1 VERTRAAI
9 AVTLLALTLLGGSLI
24 GAGRP
29 GLAQDQ
35 NGTPEAAIDP
45 VDVSHPAFVQTGGCD
60 EPGDTVEPL
69 SDLTRTP
76 GETVGAA
83 GAIVTS
89 RSFTEVP
96 IALDALLAEDFSINV
111 HRSAQEIDTYLAC
124 GEIGGILDPGGALT
138 IGLRDIAGSGH
149 RGIAYLAP
157 GADPAT
163 TGILI
168 FMTEDEVT
176 DRAGADAT
184 PVAGEATEG
193 DQAIALAAETPAP
206 TEDPTEETVEVSL
219 TEWLIN
225 MPTELE
231 AGEVIFEVINDGTVP
246 HTFQITGGA
255 IDTALAAPIGPG
267 ETGRLTVELAPG
279 TYTAFCPLGDGAHRE
294 IGMQLEFTVE

>member
-1 VERTRAAI
+1 MERMRAAI
-9 AVTLLALTLLGGSLI
+9 AVTLLVLTLLGAGRI
-24 GAGRP
+24 GAGQP
-29 GLAQDQ
+29 GLAQE
-35 NGTPEAAIDP
+35 GTPEAAIDP
-45 VDVSHPAFVQTGGCD
+45 VDVSRPAFVQTGGCD
-60 EPGDTVEPL
+60 APGEAVETL

-76 GETVGAA
+76 GETVGAS

-96 IALDALLAEDFSINV
+96 IALEALLAEDFSINIR
-111 HRSAQEIDTYLAC
+111 RSAQEIDTYLAC

-138 IGLRDIAGSGH
+138 IGLRDIAGSG
-149 RGIAYLAP
+149 RSGIAYLAS

-168 FMTEDEVT
+168 FMTEDEIT
-176 DRAGADAT
+176 ESDDADAT
-184 PVAGEATEG
+184 PVVGETTES
-193 DQAIALAAETPAP
+193 DQAVAPAAETPAAP

-279 TYTAFCPLGDGAHRE
+279 TYTVFCPLGDGAHRE
-294 IGMQLEFTVE
+294 IGMQLEITVE